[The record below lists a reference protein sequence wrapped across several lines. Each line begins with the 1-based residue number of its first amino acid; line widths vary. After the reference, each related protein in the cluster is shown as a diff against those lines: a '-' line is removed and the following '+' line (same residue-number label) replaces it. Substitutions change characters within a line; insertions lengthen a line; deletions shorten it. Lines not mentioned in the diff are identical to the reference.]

1 MSKEAEQYG
10 KDILGYCNRRGMS
23 LTGEIGYLN
32 NIWEELRNSEEKQ
45 RARLDRTSAKQAV
58 IWVLLEERNE
68 RAKANE

>member
-32 NIWEELRNSEEKQ
+32 NIWEELHNSEEKQ
-45 RARLDRTSAKQAV
+45 RARLERTRAKQSV

-68 RAKANE
+68 EAKVDE